1 MTQIRLLSAELE
13 ATIDP
18 QGGKVLRLI
27 SRPQGLPVLYENPA
41 GGLFPMLPVA
51 NRVAGNRFIF
61 QGREIVL
68 PRHAAD
74 ADFFLH
80 GDGWLRRWEVVESGE
95 GDCVLQLRCQHVCG
109 FDYLAQIR
117 YQLQQNQLTAVL
129 TLTHCGAVP
138 MPYGGGFHPWFTFDK
153 QSQVQFQASGYW
165 PEGEQHLPRDWQGT
179 LPGYADFSQPQ
190 YGEDT
195 WLNVGYSGWNGCAK
209 VLSDVMDITIT
220 SQTPW
225 LMLFRMRGEPFICLE
240 PQCHP
245 VNAHN
250 MDGQPGL
257 RVLGAGD
264 VLEFTMK
271 ITVQRRK

>member
-1 MTQIRLLSAELE
+1 MTQIRLQTAELD

-18 QGGKVLRLI
+18 QGARIQQLI
-27 SRPQGLPVLYENPA
+27 FRPAGLPVLYENPT
-41 GGLFPMLPVA
+41 GGLFPMLPVS
-51 NRVAGNRFIF
+51 NRVAGNGFVF
-61 QGREIVL
+61 QGREVML
-68 PRHAAD
+68 PHHAAD
-74 ADFFLH
+74 EHFFSH
-80 GDGWLRRWEVVESGE
+80 GDGWQLRWKVIEN
-95 GDCVLQLRCQHVCG
+95 GDDYCVLQLRRQYACG

-117 YQLQQNQLTAVL
+117 YQLQNNQLLAVL
-129 TLTHCGAVP
+129 TLTHYGAVP
-138 MPYGGGFHPWFTFDK
+138 MPYGGGFHPWFNFDK

-179 LPGYADFSQPQ
+179 LPDYADFSQAQ
-190 YGEDT
+190 YGEDD
-195 WLNVGYSGWNGCAK
+195 WLNVCYSGWSGRAK
-209 VLSDVMDITIT
+209 VVSDVMDITIT

-240 PQCHP
+240 PQSHP

-264 VLEFTMK
+264 VLQFTMK
-271 ITVQRRK
+271 ITAQRRE